1 MDTYRLT
8 HLRSEDLL
16 RDLASLVAKDRAT
29 TALLL
34 AHVAEVDARGLYLR
48 RACSSM
54 HVYCMRELHLSE
66 HEAYLRIH
74 AARAARRF
82 PILFTAVAEGR
93 LHLSAVAA
101 LSQHLTRANV
111 GELVEAATHKSKA
124 EVLEL
129 LAVRFPQPDMPTRM
143 EPVAAVFLRME
154 AAPVTGSLQAQG
166 SGELSAPRET
176 LEALLL
182 PETPPALLGPDR
194 VGVTTPVARAR
205 MVPLSAGRTGLQ
217 FTIDKSTE
225 EKLRHAQALLGREVA
240 SGDVAKVLDLALDV
254 LIEKLEK
261 KKLGATKKP
270 RGGQKCPKAGSRRVA
285 QTAAR

>member
-1 MDTYRLT
+1 MPIEAFKFSSLTRSSSCFAHRVLTPFPKAEKRHARIQFMDNYKLT
-8 HLRSEDLL
+8 HVRNEALL
-16 RDLASLVAKDRAT
+16 RDLATLVAKDRAT

-34 AHVAEVDARGLYLR
+34 AHVAEVDFRKLYLR

-66 HEAYLRIH
+66 HEAYLRIQ

-129 LAVRFPQPDMPTRM
+129 LAV
-143 EPVAAVFLRME
+143 
-154 AAPVTGSLQAQG
+154 
-166 SGELSAPRET
+166 
-176 LEALLL
+176 
-182 PETPPALLGPDR
+182 
-194 VGVTTPVARAR
+194 
-205 MVPLSAGRTGLQ
+205 
-217 FTIDKSTE
+217 
-225 EKLRHAQALLGREVA
+225 
-240 SGDVAKVLDLALDV
+240 
-254 LIEKLEK
+254 
-261 KKLGATKKP
+261 
-270 RGGQKCPKAGSRRVA
+270 
-285 QTAAR
+285 